1 MSADCYAPK
10 SAVAVLSKWLDQFFT
25 DYPMHEL
32 LNDPIDVAV
41 DFTGHRVKPHHVRW
55 GKKTYQMNTV
65 NMVHRAREGTKNIF
79 YFSVSD
85 TANFMKLRLD
95 PELLEWRL
103 VEFYSD

>member
-1 MSADCYAPK
+1 
-10 SAVAVLSKWLDQFFT
+10 
-25 DYPMHEL
+25 MHEL

-55 GKKTYQMNTV
+55 GKKTYPMNTV
-65 NMVHRAREGTKNIF
+65 NMIHRAREGTKNIF

-103 VEFYSD
+103 VEFYSDG